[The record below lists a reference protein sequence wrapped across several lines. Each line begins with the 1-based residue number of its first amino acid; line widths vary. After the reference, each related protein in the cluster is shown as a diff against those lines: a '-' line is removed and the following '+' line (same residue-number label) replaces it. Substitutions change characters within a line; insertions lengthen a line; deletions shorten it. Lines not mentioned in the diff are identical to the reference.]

1 MKSFPARLSRSSPLP
16 VMRHARTEWPWT
28 ARRLTRFAAV
38 AWRDIGSR
46 VRLSGSVSQTS
57 VKALVII
64 ASAFV
69 ACIASVA
76 IAAPPS
82 GAGTAMGGSN
92 VGAEVGNGMSGM
104 DGMGSVGRI
113 GSIGSIGGGDNAGT
127 TANLTA
133 AVPSGLELAQAT
145 GVTYPREGA
154 GAPVP
159 PDSRSATRQPAAV
172 PLATDFAAHARR
184 AASLDAPL
192 IVLVSLRDCVYCG
205 PIRQREL
212 APLVRSGKY
221 EVREIGMDSTTPVRD
236 FDGATTT
243 GVAWARAH
251 GVKVSP
257 TVLFLDT
264 NGRPVA
270 DPLIGAGLPDFYGAY
285 LDDAIA
291 HGRARLP
298 TGSATTTR

>member
-1 MKSFPARLSRSSPLP
+1 MGRARLLKSLIASTVITLP
-16 VMRHARTEWPWT
+16 
-28 ARRLTRFAAV
+28 
-38 AWRDIGSR
+38 
-46 VRLSGSVSQTS
+46 
-57 VKALVII
+57 II
-64 ASAFV
+64 APVAAFASPGTQSAD
-69 ACIASVA
+69 
-76 IAAPPS
+76 
-82 GAGTAMGGSN
+82 GSLN
-92 VGAEVGNGMSGM
+92 Q
-104 DGMGSVGRI
+104 SVGHPT
-113 GSIGSIGGGDNAGT
+113 S
-127 TANLTA
+127 TASTL
-133 AVPSGLELAQAT
+133 VLAQAT
-145 GVTYPREGA
+145 GVTYPHEGA
-154 GAPVP
+154 AAKPL
-159 PDSRSATRQPAAV
+159 DNKTAAKQQAAV

-264 NGRPVA
+264 SGRPIA

-291 HGRARLP
+291 RGRARLHP
-298 TGSATTTR
+298 GSGTTTR

>member
-1 MKSFPARLSRSSPLP
+1 MEHDLVHRRRDLPARILETQGRRESARSRSKRSQ
-16 VMRHARTEWPWT
+16 
-28 ARRLTRFAAV
+28 
-38 AWRDIGSR
+38 I
-46 VRLSGSVSQTS
+46 VSQIAT
-57 VKALVII
+57 ALL
-64 ASAFV
+64 V
-69 ACIASVA
+69 ATTGLTIGTA
-76 IAAPPS
+76 IAAPASP
-82 GAGTAMGGSN
+82 ATP
-92 VGAEVGNGMSGM
+92 
-104 DGMGSVGRI
+104 
-113 GSIGSIGGGDNAGT
+113 
-127 TANLTA
+127 A
-133 AVPSGLELAQAT
+133 AVAAPKVELAQTT
-145 GVTYPREGA
+145 GVTYPHEGTA
-154 GAPVP
+154 SAAPL
-159 PDSRSATRQPAAV
+159 DSKTTAKPRAKPSAV
-172 PLATDFAAHARR
+172 PVATDFAAHARR

-221 EVREIGMDSTTPVRD
+221 EVREIGMDSSTPVRD
-236 FDGATTT
+236 FDGSTTT

-291 HGRARLP
+291 RGRARLHV
-298 TGSATTTR
+298 GSGATTR

>member
-1 MKSFPARLSRSSPLP
+1 MRQEKRHGAVPGIIGGMTHACVRTPFTSSAPTAPTASPWAVGRERLLKSL
-16 VMRHARTEWPWT
+16 
-28 ARRLTRFAAV
+28 
-38 AWRDIGSR
+38 
-46 VRLSGSVSQTS
+46 
-57 VKALVII
+57 
-64 ASAFV
+64 
-69 ACIASVA
+69 IASVV
-76 IAAPPS
+76 ITLPTIVPVAALAALASPS
-82 GAGTAMGGSN
+82 AQSTD
-92 VGAEVGNGMSGM
+92 
-104 DGMGSVGRI
+104 DGFGQSVGHPT
-113 GSIGSIGGGDNAGT
+113 S
-127 TANLTA
+127 A
-133 AVPSGLELAQAT
+133 ASTLVLAQAT
-145 GVTYPREGA
+145 GVTYPHEWA
-154 GAPVP
+154 AAKPL
-159 PDSRSATRQPAAV
+159 DNKTAAKQQAAV

-236 FDGATTT
+236 FDGSTTT

-264 NGRPVA
+264 SGRPVA

-291 HGRARLP
+291 RGRARLHP
-298 TGSATTTR
+298 GSGSTTR

>member
-1 MKSFPARLSRSSPLP
+1 MTLAWL
-16 VMRHARTEWPWT
+16 T
-28 ARRLTRFAAV
+28 ASVIAGAAV
-38 AWRDIGSR
+38 AAPTAG
-46 VRLSGSVSQTS
+46 
-57 VKALVII
+57 AMN
-64 ASAFV
+64 
-69 ACIASVA
+69 
-76 IAAPPS
+76 AAPATLAATNTASSSNIGAAPS
-82 GAGTAMGGSN
+82 T
-92 VGAEVGNGMSGM
+92 
-104 DGMGSVGRI
+104 
-113 GSIGSIGGGDNAGT
+113 
-127 TANLTA
+127 LK
-133 AVPSGLELAQAT
+133 LAQAT

-154 GAPVP
+154 TAAPV
-159 PDSRSATRQPAAV
+159 DSKTAAQQQAAV

-184 AASLDAPL
+184 ASSLDVPL

-221 EVREIGMDSTTPVRD
+221 EVREIGMDSTTPVQD
-236 FDGATTT
+236 FDGSTTT

-291 HGRARLP
+291 RGRARLHP
-298 TGSATTTR
+298 ASGTTTR

>member
-1 MKSFPARLSRSSPLP
+1 MTHACASTSLASSALTAPVASPRAMGRARLLKSLIASTVITLP
-16 VMRHARTEWPWT
+16 
-28 ARRLTRFAAV
+28 
-38 AWRDIGSR
+38 
-46 VRLSGSVSQTS
+46 
-57 VKALVII
+57 II
-64 ASAFV
+64 APVAAFASPGTQSAD
-69 ACIASVA
+69 
-76 IAAPPS
+76 
-82 GAGTAMGGSN
+82 GSFN
-92 VGAEVGNGMSGM
+92 Q
-104 DGMGSVGRI
+104 SVGHPT
-113 GSIGSIGGGDNAGT
+113 S
-127 TANLTA
+127 TASTL
-133 AVPSGLELAQAT
+133 VLAQAT
-145 GVTYPREGA
+145 GVTYPHEGA
-154 GAPVP
+154 AAKPL
-159 PDSRSATRQPAAV
+159 DNKTAAKQQAAV

-264 NGRPVA
+264 SGRPVA

-291 HGRARLP
+291 RGRARLQP
-298 TGSATTTR
+298 GSGTTTR

>member
-1 MKSFPARLSRSSPLP
+1 M
-16 VMRHARTEWPWT
+16 
-28 ARRLTRFAAV
+28 LTTVFA
-38 AWRDIGSR
+38 I
-46 VRLSGSVSQTS
+46 
-57 VKALVII
+57 
-64 ASAFV
+64 
-69 ACIASVA
+69 
-76 IAAPPS
+76 
-82 GAGTAMGGSN
+82 
-92 VGAEVGNGMSGM
+92 
-104 DGMGSVGRI
+104 
-113 GSIGSIGGGDNAGT
+113 GT
-127 TANLTA
+127 TAAAPASGGNPRPVAGNLA
-133 AVPSGLELAQAT
+133 LAQTASVTSPRNGGGGAAT
-145 GVTYPREGA
+145 PAQNDG
-154 GAPVP
+154 
-159 PDSRSATRQPAAV
+159 TRAAQAQASV

-221 EVREIGMDSTTPVRD
+221 EVREISMDSTAPVRE
-236 FDGATTT
+236 FDGSTTT

-264 NGRPVA
+264 SGRPVA

-291 HGRARLP
+291 QGRTQLRAGRA
-298 TGSATTTR
+298 TATR

>member
-1 MKSFPARLSRSSPLP
+1 MKSL
-16 VMRHARTEWPWT
+16 
-28 ARRLTRFAAV
+28 
-38 AWRDIGSR
+38 
-46 VRLSGSVSQTS
+46 
-57 VKALVII
+57 I
-64 ASAFV
+64 ASAV
-69 ACIASVA
+69 ITLPIMMPIAVLASPATQGADDSFGQSVTHPTS
-76 IAAPPS
+76 AAS
-82 GAGTAMGGSN
+82 TL
-92 VGAEVGNGMSGM
+92 V
-104 DGMGSVGRI
+104 
-113 GSIGSIGGGDNAGT
+113 
-127 TANLTA
+127 
-133 AVPSGLELAQAT
+133 LAQAT
-145 GVTYPREGA
+145 GVTYPHEGVA
-154 GAPVP
+154 AKPL
-159 PDSRSATRQPAAV
+159 DSRTAAKQQAAV

-184 AASLDAPL
+184 AAALDAPL

-236 FDGATTT
+236 FDGTTTT

-264 NGRPVA
+264 SGHPVA

-291 HGRARLP
+291 RGRARLP
-298 TGSATTTR
+298 PGSGTTTR